1 MFKNI
6 QFYKVNP
13 TWTFDIL
20 AAEEALDSARF
31 VECGLSQEE
40 SIGWIEPRGEINGP
54 LIESIGYQWIAKIM
68 FESKILPGSVV
79 KEAVEKRFLQI
90 ETQTGRKPGKK
101 EKKEIKEDVR
111 NNLLGKAFTKKSSAL
126 VWIDPTSRLLVIE
139 SGSQSRAD
147 EIISA
152 LVRAI
157 EGFGVTP
164 IQTQQSAAVS
174 MSQWLDSQEPPVGFT
189 ADRDCTLKSSDD
201 SKASVRYAKH
211 PLDIDEIRTH
221 IANGKIPTQ
230 LAMTWEGRVSFV
242 LTDTGSV
249 RKIEFLDVTMD
260 GKTDSGFDADVVIAT
275 GELVKMIPA
284 VIESLGGE
292 IEISVK

>member
-1 MFKNI
+1 M
-6 QFYKVNP
+6 
-13 TWTFDIL
+13 
-20 AAEEALDSARF
+20 
-31 VECGLSQEE
+31 
-40 SIGWIEPRGEINGP
+40 
-54 LIESIGYQWIAKIM
+54 
-68 FESKILPGSVV
+68 
-79 KEAVEKRFLQI
+79 
-90 ETQTGRKPGKK
+90 
-101 EKKEIKEDVR
+101 R

-147 EIISA
+147 EIITA
-152 LVRAI
+152 LVKAI
-157 EGFGVTP
+157 EGFGVTQ

-174 MSQWLDSQEPPVGFT
+174 MAQWLDSQEPPAGFS
-189 ADRDCTLKSSDD
+189 ADRDCTLKSSDE